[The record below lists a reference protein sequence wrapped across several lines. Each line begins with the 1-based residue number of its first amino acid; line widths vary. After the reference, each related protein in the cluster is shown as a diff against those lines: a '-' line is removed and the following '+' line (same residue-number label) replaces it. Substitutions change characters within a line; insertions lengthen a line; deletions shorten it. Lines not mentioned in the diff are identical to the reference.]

1 MWNLLLA
8 FRVDR
13 NGGDTEMV
21 EARESE
27 TSTQKK
33 APANTE
39 SPTNPSLRVD
49 LRLASH
55 PSKEGVGQY
64 LISGRSH

>member
-1 MWNLLLA
+1 MWKLA
-8 FRVDR
+8 SQ
-13 NGGDTEMV
+13 GP
-21 EARESE
+21 ALK
-27 TSTQKK
+27 KK

-39 SPTNPSLRVD
+39 SSANPRLRVD

-64 LISGRSH
+64 LISGRSR